1 MERLRIGND
10 GTIWKDENGNVT
22 MIHQEPVIKV
32 TNFEGGQMGTTPLT
46 RKLEVI
52 SNAMKTLKIEIPD
65 GYEIDTEKSTF
76 EQIVFKEI
84 KKELPKSWE
93 ELEDASGYYPNSS
106 APIFSKNTK
115 KYKLYFKTK
124 EQAQASIALAKL
136 SQLREV
142 YRQGWKPESNAGVKY
157 SIRKIEQ
164 KLEIINYYEIR
175 YFLSF
180 QSEEIAEE
188 FLNNFKD
195 LIEEASPLLFG
206 E

>member
-1 MERLRIGND
+1 
-10 GTIWKDENGNVT
+10 
-22 MIHQEPVIKV
+22 
-32 TNFEGGQMGTTPLT
+32 
-46 RKLEVI
+46 
-52 SNAMKTLKIEIPD
+52 MKTLEIKIPD
-65 GYEIDTEKSTF
+65 GYEIDTENSTF

-93 ELEDASGYYPNSS
+93 ELGVIEGYWIYYNSTIVHDKDKIIS
-106 APIFSKNTK
+106 DHKNI
-115 KYKLYFKTK
+115 FKTK
-124 EQAQASIALAKL
+124 EQAQASIALAQL
-136 SQLREV
+136 SQLRDV
-142 YRQGWKPESNAGVKY
+142 YRQGWKPESNDGLKY

-180 QSEEIAEE
+180 QSQEIAEE

>member
-1 MERLRIGND
+1 
-10 GTIWKDENGNVT
+10 
-22 MIHQEPVIKV
+22 
-32 TNFEGGQMGTTPLT
+32 
-46 RKLEVI
+46 
-52 SNAMKTLKIEIPD
+52 MKTLKIKD
-65 GYEIDTEKSTF
+65 FLDMIDMEKSTF
-76 EQIVFKEI
+76 EHIVFKEI

-93 ELEDASGYYPNSS
+93 ELEDASGYYPNLSV
-106 APIFSKNTK
+106 PIFSKNTK
-115 KYKLYFKTK
+115 KYKSYFKTK
-124 EQAQASIALAKL
+124 EQAQASIALSQL

-142 YRQGWKPESNAGVKY
+142 YRQGWKPESNAGLKY

-180 QSEEIAEE
+180 QSQEIAEQ
-188 FLNNFKD
+188 FLANFKD

>member
-1 MERLRIGND
+1 
-10 GTIWKDENGNVT
+10 
-22 MIHQEPVIKV
+22 
-32 TNFEGGQMGTTPLT
+32 
-46 RKLEVI
+46 
-52 SNAMKTLKIEIPD
+52 MKTIKIEIPV
-65 GYEIDTEKSTF
+65 GYEIDTENSTF
-76 EQIVFKEI
+76 EKIVFKEI

-93 ELEDASGYYPNSS
+93 ELEKVDGYFVTVNGFVKPLTN
-106 APIFSKNTK
+106 FSIKYKNVFTTK
-115 KYKLYFKTK
+115 K
-124 EQAQASIALAKL
+124 QAQASIALAQL

-180 QSEEIAEE
+180 QSQEIAEQ